1 MKKKNLF
8 RKMAIMTAFAFL
20 GTSAMAE
27 EYHYLTFETT
37 DGAKASVEISSLT
50 LTIEGTTLAAGN
62 QTFALANLNRMY
74 FSVSDET
81 TTTGIRQLENLDS
94 QDILAIYDL
103 QGHQVAKSQLKKGI
117 YIAKTKGGTYK
128 IASK

>member
-27 EYHYLTFETT
+27 EYHYLTFETI

-81 TTTGIRQLENLDS
+81 STTGIRQLENLDS

-103 QGHQVAKSQLKKGI
+103 QGHQVAKSQLKKGV
-117 YIAKTKGGTYK
+117 YIVKTKGGTYK

>member
-37 DGAKASVEISSLT
+37 AGAKASVEISLCFGKS
-50 LTIEGTTLAAGN
+50 E
-62 QTFALANLNRMY
+62 
-74 FSVSDET
+74 
-81 TTTGIRQLENLDS
+81 
-94 QDILAIYDL
+94 QDVFL
-103 QGHQVAKSQLKKGI
+103 GF
-117 YIAKTKGGTYK
+117 
-128 IASK
+128 